1 MTSSSLTMNELQSLI
16 LENTPKT
23 PQIDL
28 NKFTGDLILSG
39 RSIPENAAKL
49 YEPVLTWVNEYINNP
64 RPTTN
69 FRINLEYYNSASSI
83 WLAKILKALSR
94 IDKED
99 YVLIIHLYLHIDD
112 FEEMEEFDDIKDVFF
127 PIGDIF
133 HDAQVSIGLK
143 LYGVD
148 DNGFTVKS
156 TSVFF

>member
-1 MTSSSLTMNELQSLI
+1 MTSSELTMKELQSLI

-28 NKFTGDLILSG
+28 NKLTGDLILSG

-49 YEPVLTWVNEYINNP
+49 YEPVLAWVNEYVNNP
-64 RPTTN
+64 KPTTN
-69 FRINLEYYNSASSI
+69 LRINLEYYNSASSI
-83 WLAKILKALSR
+83 WLAKILKALTR
-94 IDKED
+94 INKED

-133 HDAQVSIGLK
+133 HDSLVSIGLK
-143 LYGVD
+143 LYGMD
-148 DNGFTVKS
+148 DNGLTVKS